1 MLNSWKSA
9 RLAVALSLLSCAG
22 ALSASSYE
30 EAQIR
35 NLENRVT
42 ALEQRRG
49 AGGVINPSAR
59 PAPAD
64 SWGIFANVDALLWN
78 AHISDLPLWVDNS
91 GSTRT
96 LVDGFAQGLNYNWA
110 WGFRVGLGYAME
122 HDKWDV
128 YLDWT
133 HFDSHGT
140 RNNSAPGGGAIFP
153 SFILQNILNPGVT
166 PYIANSAKAHLDVGV
181 NLVDLEL
188 GRAFYVSKWLSLR
201 PSIGLRSAWLD
212 MPLNI
217 RYRPMPGGGMPPT
230 ISELLMHSYNRFW
243 GFGPRIGLNTQWGLG
258 MGFSL
263 FGDLYGS
270 LLYGISQ
277 DPTFGTL
284 IGSDNNASFAL
295 GSLNF
300 HQRITTSAL
309 DAVLGVRYDR
319 NFYQDRYHFGISIG
333 WENHLFNDVSQFIYQ
348 LDDVSIGSIQQNNG
362 NLALQGWTLS
372 VRFDF

>member
-78 AHISDLPLWVDNS
+78 SHISDLPLWVNNS
-91 GSTRT
+91 GSTTT
-96 LVDGFAQGLNYNWA
+96 LVDGDTQGLNYHWS

-122 HDKWDV
+122 HDKWDI

-133 HFDSHGT
+133 HFDSHAKKS
-140 RNNSAPGGGAIFP
+140 NSAPAGGAIFP
-153 SFILQNILNPGVT
+153 ALMIENVNNPGST
-166 PYIANSAKAHLDVGV
+166 PYIANSAKAHLDLGV

-217 RYRPMPGGGMPPT
+217 FYSGGT
-230 ISELLMHSYNRFW
+230 IPSEFSGIKMRGYNSFW
-243 GFGPRIGLNTQWGLG
+243 GFGPRIGLNSQWGLG

-263 FGDLYGS
+263 FGDLYGA
-270 LLYGISQ
+270 LLYGISK
-277 DPTFGTL
+277 DPTFGSL
-284 IGSDNNASFAL
+284 VGSGSTSTVAL

-300 HQRITTSAL
+300 HQRLTTSAI

-319 NFYQDRYHFGISIG
+319 NFYQDRYHFGISLG

-348 LDDVSIGSIQQNNG
+348 LNDVVVGAIQQNNG